1 MRGDDPNQWWTGD
14 ALNHMKYTEILKLN
28 RELEQG
34 ISGEEY
40 KIAILSN
47 ITINQIKDVLELSL
61 RKQGINAALTIG
73 GYDTIIQDSKLYE
86 EFSAV
91 IIFWEVCNL
100 IEGFHCQV
108 NEWAPE
114 VVEAFVEKIGG
125 EIELVLSNLKN
136 TSLVAINSFSSLLFE
151 SNPLKVGQLER
162 ICCRLNAVLE
172 THVTGNQ
179 VIVNTNSVISSV
191 GIGRTTDWRQYFAS
205 KALYSLEY
213 YKAYVSAVLPMFTSA
228 TGRAKKVLVLDCDNT
243 LWGGILGEDGP
254 NGIQLGGDSVKG
266 KIFREVQEII
276 RGMQKTGVL
285 LALCSKNNI
294 SDVEEILE
302 KHPSM
307 VLKNIDFVAKKV
319 NWSDKAGN
327 LAEIAKN
334 LNLGLESFVFVD
346 DSLFELG
353 MVEKLLPAVKCLHV
367 PDQLSEYP
375 TLMRRLWR
383 EFGTGQKTSEDI
395 RKTQM
400 YTDEAK
406 RTVGKAQFG
415 STEEYLAF
423 LQLKLII
430 HWNSGIPIVR
440 FAQLSQKTNQF
451 NLTTKRYTES
461 DIGRMLTD
469 PLYTLVAFSVCDSYG
484 DYGVTGMAIVRHDAV
499 HIDEAEID
507 SLLMSCRV
515 IGRNIEKAFFDQIVL
530 KLRAEGVVKLR
541 ASYMPT
547 LKNAQVEMLYDTLGF
562 NTTCISEALK
572 QYEINLINYKPSN
585 INYIGIFD
593 CEAMNE

>member
-1 MRGDDPNQWWTGD
+1 MT
-14 ALNHMKYTEILKLN
+14 MKYTEILKLN
-28 RELEQG
+28 NELAEKTLG
-34 ISGEEY
+34 DEY
-40 KIAILSN
+40 RVAILSN
-47 ITINQIKDVLELSL
+47 ITINQIKEVFEYAL
-61 RKQGINAALTIG
+61 RKQGINASVAIG
-73 GYDTIIQDSKLYE
+73 GFDTIVQDSKLYE
-86 EFSAV
+86 KYNAV
-91 IIFWEVCNL
+91 VIFWEVSNL
-100 IEGFHCQV
+100 VEGFNWHLGGWSQNV
-108 NEWAPE
+108 LDTF
-114 VVEAFVEKIGG
+114 VDKVESEIG
-125 EIELVLSNLKN
+125 LVLANLKDN
-136 TSLVAINSFSSLLFE
+136 SLVAINSFSSLLFE
-151 SNPLKVGQLER
+151 SNPLKVGPLER
-162 ICCRLNAVLE
+162 ICRRLNAVLE
-172 THVTGNQ
+172 RRVTRNQ
-179 VIVNTNSVISSV
+179 FIVNNNCVISSV
-191 GIGRTTDWRQYFAS
+191 GSGRATDWRQYFAT

-213 YKAYVSAVLPMFTSA
+213 YKAYAAALLPMFLSA
-228 TGRAKKVLVLDCDNT
+228 TGRGKKVLVLDCDNT

-254 NGIQLGGDSVKG
+254 RGIQLGADSVKG
-266 KIFREVQEII
+266 KIFEEVQAII
-276 RGMQKTGVL
+276 LGMQKNGVL
-285 LALCSKNNI
+285 LALCSKNNLA
-294 SDVEEILE
+294 DVEEILE
-302 KHPSM
+302 EHPGM

-327 LAEIAKN
+327 LVEISKE
-334 LNLGLESFVFVD
+334 LNLGLDSFVFVD

-353 MVEKLLPAVKCLHV
+353 LIENLLPTVKCVQV
-367 PDQLSEYP
+367 PVQLSEYP
-375 TLMRRLWR
+375 NLLRQLSR
-383 EFGTGQKTSEDI
+383 EFGSGQQTSEDI
-395 RKTQM
+395 RKTEL
-400 YTDEAK
+400 YLDEAK
-406 RTVGKAQFG
+406 RSESKKQFS

-423 LQLKLII
+423 LQLKLKI
-430 HWNSGIPIVR
+430 HWNSAIPIAR

-461 DIGRMLTD
+461 DIRRMLTD
-469 PLYTLVAFSVCDSYG
+469 PLYSLAAFSVCDSYG

-499 HIDEAEID
+499 HMDEAEID